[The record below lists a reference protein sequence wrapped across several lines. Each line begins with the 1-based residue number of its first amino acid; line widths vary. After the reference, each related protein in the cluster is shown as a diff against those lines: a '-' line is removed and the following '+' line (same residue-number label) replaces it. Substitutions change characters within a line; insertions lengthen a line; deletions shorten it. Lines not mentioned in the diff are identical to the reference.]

1 MSDSALVFDDVT
13 LGYDSHPV
21 VHHLRGRVERGD
33 CVAVTGPNG
42 AGKSTL
48 LKAINGLMTP
58 LGGRIECGARARR
71 DIAYLPQVAEIDR
84 SFPLSVGD
92 LVAAGAWRHCGIF
105 SAINGKMEA
114 RVSQAIGDVGLTGF
128 EQRAIGALSGGQ
140 LQRAL
145 FARVLVQ
152 DAAIILLDE
161 PFTAIDNATTR
172 DLMALIGRWRQEGR
186 TVIAVL
192 HDLDLVREH
201 FPRTLLLARTAVA
214 WGATGEV
221 LTIDNLAAARHMIEA
236 PDPHAPL
243 CPVD

>member
-1 MSDSALVFDDVT
+1 
-13 LGYDSHPV
+13 
-21 VHHLRGRVERGD
+21 
-33 CVAVTGPNG
+33 
-42 AGKSTL
+42 
-48 LKAINGLMTP
+48 
-58 LGGRIECGARARR
+58 
-71 DIAYLPQVAEIDR
+71 
-84 SFPLSVGD
+84 
-92 LVAAGAWRHCGIF
+92 
-105 SAINGKMEA
+105 MEA